1 MNETNNISLNIFESI
16 KNTNLNTEREIKKEN
31 FEKKVKSSQQQL
43 ISSNDLND
51 LYIMSSDES
60 ENKICIPSSLVS
72 RKISKSLLNQKDK
85 IKEE

>member
-1 MNETNNISLNIFESI
+1 MNIFESI
-16 KNTNLNTEREIKKEN
+16 KNTNLNTEREMKKEN

-60 ENKICIPSSLVS
+60 ENKICIPRSLVS